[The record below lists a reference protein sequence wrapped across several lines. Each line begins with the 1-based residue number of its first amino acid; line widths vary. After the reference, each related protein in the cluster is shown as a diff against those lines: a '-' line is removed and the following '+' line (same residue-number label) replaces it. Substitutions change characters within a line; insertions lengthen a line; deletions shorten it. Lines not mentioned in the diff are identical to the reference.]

1 MSTNWRKSFE
11 YHRILEILEDYWLS
25 QPNEEKVEVT
35 LYFKHKNGEE
45 QRKTIKWTNPNE
57 I

>member
-25 QPNEEKVEVT
+25 QPNEETVEVT

-57 I
+57 V